1 MKTKRLYTDYLP
13 MLPVAVLIIAFSA
26 INQQSFLKT
35 LPTLIT
41 LIVQILLCRANRF
54 AFLTGAINSLI
65 YGAAYV
71 SEGLYFSAIFAA
83 AVSAP
88 IQLYSFFSWSRRQTI
103 SKQTELRVMRTQ
115 IRIIVILISLAA
127 WSALYFGGASIFANA
142 NMPIFDTFH
151 FSMGVIVSLLA
162 AFRYVESQYFSA
174 VSCIT
179 TIVMW
184 GIICADAPGNLNYL
198 IISCYNLYMVTR
210 TAIHWTRQYIEHRQ
224 EKGKTQ
230 PC

>member
-1 MKTKRLYTDYLP
+1 MNTKKLCTDYLP
-13 MLPVAVLIIAFSA
+13 MLPIAVLIIAFSV

-41 LIVQILLCRANRF
+41 LVVQILLCRVNRF
-54 AFLTGAINSLI
+54 AFLVGGINSLI

-83 AVSAP
+83 VVSTP
-88 IQLYSFFSWSRRQTI
+88 IQIYSFFSWSRRQTA
-103 SKQTELRVMRTQ
+103 SKQTELKALRMQMR
-115 IRIIVILISLAA
+115 IAVILASLAA
-127 WSALYFGGASIFANA
+127 WLALYFGASSVFANA
-142 NMPIFDTFH
+142 RMPLFDSFH
-151 FSMGVIVSLLA
+151 FSMGIIVSLLS
-162 AFRYVESQYFSA
+162 AFRYVEAQYFSA

-184 GIICADAPGNLNYL
+184 GMICADAPGNLNYL
-198 IISCYNLYMVTR
+198 IISCYNLYMVVKA
-210 TAIHWTRQYIEHRQ
+210 AIRWTRQYVEPRQ
-224 EKGKTQ
+224 RKGETQ

>member
-1 MKTKRLYTDYLP
+1 MKMKRLYTDYLP
-13 MLPVAVLIIAFSA
+13 MLPVAALIIVFSV

-54 AFLTGAINSLI
+54 AFLTGGINSLI
-65 YGAAYV
+65 YAAAYL

-88 IQLYSFFSWSRRQTI
+88 IQIYSFFSWSRRQTT
-103 SKQTELRVMRTQ
+103 SKQTELKVLGIRM
-115 IRIIVILISLAA
+115 RIIVILVSLAA
-127 WSALYFGGASIFANA
+127 WFAVYFGGSSVFANA
-142 NMPIFDTFH
+142 RMPIFDTFH

-184 GIICADAPGNLNYL
+184 GMICADAPGNLNYL
-198 IISCYNLYMVTR
+198 IISCYNLYMVVR
-210 TAIHWTRQYIEHRQ
+210 AAIHWTRQYVEHRQ
-224 EKGKTQ
+224 SKGETQ